1 MLLKHFLLGA
11 LLALS
16 SVAALPNPEADLQDV
31 EARDDKHQPRRCGK
45 DANPDS
51 MDKHKCI
58 CKDQGKDFDPEHKI
72 CRCPKDQR
80 PDRHDP
86 HKCVLIG
93 QFNPLTWLTK
103 QASDI
108 LGDVFQLP
116 DLTGLVGAITTA
128 IGKIFDEE
136 ASNIVTLLTD
146 VLNKFTAVFDGQVN
160 VFEALSQ
167 LLGDAFWTL
176 LDAIKIVLTNA
187 VGAIPEIMTELWKVI
202 SSPIKIPIISTIWS
216 VFMGSDT
223 PLTIL
228 NAMTTI
234 PSWALNIY
242 AGTVYGKMPFDPEV
256 FGDPTTL
263 FPSEDQVKSWLQPGS
278 SPRHTLKTKSRA
290 SQGAGKTASKA
301 NVASVINLAQD
312 VDVLNGLKPKADSA
326 LPRGKSAPSAG
337 PVHNEAS
344 TMASVS
350 GGRPGS
356 TIENLASTPQNGSPP
371 APTITA
377 KLDGFQ
383 IARSPWHAQVNR
395 GPGPRQIPGANN
407 ELQFWNLD
415 YQRFEDLN
423 QAAPAFSETLLK
435 VFRGLVAGFVLLCC
449 IYNFVIAIAAL
460 GEDPEAAA
468 FVFIAF
474 GFDAQNALAC
484 GLLYG
489 LMTEDSH
496 STPKQQTSI
505 TAAANAYRT
514 SSGKLILVT
523 GTSDFI
529 ATHILATQQRNG
541 YCVRGVVW
549 SQTSGNTALKK
560 LSENSDKLSV
570 VIVHNM
576 TALGAFD
583 EAVKSMDGARKF
595 QLSSAQLAPKMIL
608 VPAIKGTNALLESLA
623 VHECWDDV
631 TNGYAKAADAGT
643 AYVAPKALAGK
654 AAWKCMK
661 EEKLRFDLTSDG
673 IWPSDTCPILLGTER
688 HHLGHE
694 SLYLWWTGRWRIQAS
709 EVPKAG
715 NERFFIVSM

>member
-86 HKCVLIG
+86 HKCVY
-93 QFNPLTWLTK
+93 
-103 QASDI
+103 
-108 LGDVFQLP
+108 
-116 DLTGLVGAITTA
+116 
-128 IGKIFDEE
+128 
-136 ASNIVTLLTD
+136 

-383 IARSPWHAQVNR
+383 IARSPWRNHT
-395 GPGPRQIPGANN
+395 
-407 ELQFWNLD
+407 
-415 YQRFEDLN
+415 
-423 QAAPAFSETLLK
+423 PA
-435 VFRGLVAGFVLLCC
+435 LC
-449 IYNFVIAIAAL
+449 
-460 GEDPEAAA
+460 
-468 FVFIAF
+468 
-474 GFDAQNALAC
+474 
-484 GLLYG
+484 
-489 LMTEDSH
+489 
-496 STPKQQTSI
+496 
-505 TAAANAYRT
+505 
-514 SSGKLILVT
+514 
-523 GTSDFI
+523 
-529 ATHILATQQRNG
+529 
-541 YCVRGVVW
+541 
-549 SQTSGNTALKK
+549 
-560 LSENSDKLSV
+560 
-570 VIVHNM
+570 
-576 TALGAFD
+576 
-583 EAVKSMDGARKF
+583 
-595 QLSSAQLAPKMIL
+595 
-608 VPAIKGTNALLESLA
+608 
-623 VHECWDDV
+623 
-631 TNGYAKAADAGT
+631 
-643 AYVAPKALAGK
+643 
-654 AAWKCMK
+654 
-661 EEKLRFDLTSDG
+661 
-673 IWPSDTCPILLGTER
+673 
-688 HHLGHE
+688 
-694 SLYLWWTGRWRIQAS
+694 
-709 EVPKAG
+709 
-715 NERFFIVSM
+715 